1 MNILKANMPKNQAG
15 KDLLKE
21 KLCFFGEN
29 RIFLFFSVIK
39 VDFSILRLKF

>member
-21 KLCFFGEN
+21 KLCFLEKIG
-29 RIFLFFSVIK
+29 FFYS
-39 VDFSILRLKF
+39 FLRLR